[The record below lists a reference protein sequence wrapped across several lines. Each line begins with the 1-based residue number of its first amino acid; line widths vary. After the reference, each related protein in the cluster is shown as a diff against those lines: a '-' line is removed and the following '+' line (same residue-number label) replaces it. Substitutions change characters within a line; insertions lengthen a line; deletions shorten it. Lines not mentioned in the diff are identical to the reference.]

1 MSVLRTLEQE
11 QMDKKRAEASYYGS
25 EPQTAGMIARQMTD
39 EEKLNEI
46 FTYHPATPN
55 TAPKFEHLREAAR
68 HFAKVI
74 LLNVPPGADR
84 TCALRHVRDAV
95 MTANAGVSLDGLSF

>member
-1 MSVLRTLEQE
+1 MLRTLDEDVRDKRRSEQG
-11 QMDKKRAEASYYGS
+11 YGLDQG
-25 EPQTAGMIARQMTD
+25 QTARPMTD

-46 FTYHPATPN
+46 FTYHPATPY
-55 TAPKFEHLREAAR
+55 TGPKFEHLREAAR
-68 HFAKVI
+68 HFAKMI
-74 LLNVPPGADR
+74 LLNVPSGADR